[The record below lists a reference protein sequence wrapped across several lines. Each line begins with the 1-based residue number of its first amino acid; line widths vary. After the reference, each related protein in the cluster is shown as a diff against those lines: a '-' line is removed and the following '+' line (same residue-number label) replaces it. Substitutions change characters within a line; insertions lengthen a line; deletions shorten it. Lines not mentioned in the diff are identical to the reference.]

1 MIDRTEIYQERVTRY
16 QEQLT
21 SELQKQKITSISRL
35 AAFLVTAALVWYAWD
50 LGSTAVMAALAVGI
64 GGFIFL
70 VKRHNKLKKHIAYLE
85 AMVKQNEDE
94 MSAGYGGF
102 ISFEEGNMYMDHE
115 HPYTNDLDIFG
126 RGSLF
131 QYINRTT
138 TLPGRDLL
146 AKWLAEPE
154 LDIDV
159 IKTRQKAVQELDPKL
174 DWRQDFQVAG
184 DPSEENADDQA
195 MVLEWINEP
204 VFFVNKWYM
213 RAILITLPLG
223 MLALVILA
231 VLGIIDANFVAAMFL
246 LQLIVS
252 LAFTKKIGQ
261 YHNKVRDRHQV
272 LRKYAKLLALIE
284 AEQYEAPLLKDLAQ
298 SANSTDTG
306 KASEKFMKLTTIVD
320 SFESRQ
326 NVFGAIFTNG
336 LFLWDMQNAVRLE
349 KWKEQ
354 FKDDLKNW
362 FDVAAQFDA
371 IISLATLAYN
381 RPSFNYPEPESGT
394 FHFDAHDLG
403 HPMLYEATR
412 IDNDI
417 QMGAGNFILTTGA
430 NMAGKST
437 FLRAVAVNL
446 ILAMTGAPVCAG
458 SFKFVPVHIYTSM
471 RASDSLLEHESFFYA
486 ELVKLKNIID
496 ALDQHG
502 QMFVLLD
509 EILKGTNSK
518 DQQTG
523 SKALIEQLLRMN
535 ASGMVATH
543 DLALGAM
550 ADTYPGKI
558 RNMCFEIAIEDEEMV
573 FDYKFKEGISQSLN
587 ATFLMKK
594 MGITI

>member
-16 QEQLT
+16 QELLT
-21 SELQKQKITSISRL
+21 TEQKKQKITSFARL
-35 AAFLVTAALVWYAWD
+35 GAFLLTVALVWLAWD
-50 LGSTAVMAALAVGI
+50 FGAMATMAGIAVGI
-64 GGFIFL
+64 GSFTFL
-70 VKRHNKLKKHIAYLE
+70 VKKHTKLKKHIAYLE

-102 ISFEEGNMYMDHE
+102 ITFEEGNMYMDHE

-146 AKWLAEPE
+146 ASWLAQPE
-154 LDIDV
+154 LDIEV

-174 DWRQDFQVAG
+174 DWRQDFQTAG
-184 DPSEENADDQA
+184 DPSEEKADDQA
-195 MVLEWINEP
+195 MVLEWIAEP

-213 RAILITLPLG
+213 RAMLVALPFTMLVLI
-223 MLALVILA
+223 ILA
-231 VLGIIDANFVAAMFL
+231 SISIIDPNFVAAMFL

-261 YHNKVRDRHQV
+261 YHNKVKDRHLV

-284 AEQYEAPLLKDLAQ
+284 SENYGSDLLKDLAN
-298 SANSTDTG
+298 SANASGTG
-306 KASEKFMKLTTIVD
+306 KASEKFLKLTTIVD

-362 FDVAAQFDA
+362 FDVSAQFDA
-371 IISLATLAYN
+371 LISLATLAYN
-381 RPSFNYPEPESGT
+381 RPSFNYPEPETGT
-394 FHFDAHDLG
+394 FHLDAHNLG

-412 IDNDI
+412 IDNDLKI
-417 QMGAGNFILTTGA
+417 GAGNFILTTGA

-446 ILAMTGAPVCAG
+446 ILAMTGAPVCSG
-458 SFKFVPVHIYTSM
+458 TFRFVPVHIYTSM

>member
-16 QEQLT
+16 QEELT
-21 SELQKQKITSISRL
+21 SELQKQKFTSISRL
-35 AAFLVTAALVWYAWD
+35 AAFLVTAALVWYAWGF
-50 LGSTAVMAALAVGI
+50 GSTAVMAALAIGI

-146 AKWLAEPE
+146 AKWLSEPE
-154 LDIDV
+154 LDIEV

-174 DWRQDFQVAG
+174 DWRQDFQAAG
-184 DPSEENADDQA
+184 DPIEENADDQA

-213 RAILITLPLG
+213 RAMLIALPLG

-231 VLGIIDANFVAAMFL
+231 ALSIIDANFVAAMFL